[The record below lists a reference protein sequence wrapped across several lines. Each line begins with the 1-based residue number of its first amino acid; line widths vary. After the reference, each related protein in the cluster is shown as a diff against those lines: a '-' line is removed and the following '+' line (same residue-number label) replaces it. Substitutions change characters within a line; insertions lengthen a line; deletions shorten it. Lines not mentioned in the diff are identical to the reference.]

1 MKGVSREQKSLK
13 SLDIKLSKWLALFSL
28 SDGHVSNV
36 VVSMS
41 SEI

>member
-1 MKGVSREQKSLK
+1 MNGASRAEITEVLEH
-13 SLDIKLSKWLALFSL
+13 KLSKWLALFSL